1 MYFLKYS
8 GMRYHQTFFPPLHM
22 SYVDGFVIPI
32 PKKNL
37 RAYKKM
43 ATEASKIW
51 MKHGALDYKECVA
64 DDMKVK
70 DVLPFST
77 IAKMKSN
84 ETVIFAYIVF
94 KSRKHRDRVNAKV
107 MAYFEKKYAQKKDQS
122 MPFDPKRIAYSGFKT
137 IVQV

>member
-1 MYFLKYS
+1 
-8 GMRYHQTFFPPLHM
+8 M

-37 RAYKKM
+37 QAYKKM
-43 ATEASKIW
+43 ATEASKVW
-51 MKHGALDYKECVA
+51 MKHGALEYKECVA
-64 DDMKVK
+64 DDMKIK

-77 IAKMKSN
+77 IAKMKPN

-107 MAYFEKKYAQKKDQS
+107 MAYFEKKYAKKTDQK